1 MPRKIMSLTKH
12 QVKILELINVAT
24 NEHQVSE
31 FTYKSE
37 WLGYLP
43 FGQYHWIE
51 VCGSD
56 IKVNSDIDLH
66 AELTNLE
73 KLNLIST
80 LSVKEGVYEK
90 EDIHINYVLNR
101 HITSQ
106 SSGTKNSWLSSLH
119 ILTNYFCPLKWA
131 LGIKRGSQ

>member
-1 MPRKIMSLTKH
+1 MPSEVMSLTKH
-12 QVKILELINVAT
+12 QVEILEVINVAT
-24 NEHQVSE
+24 NEHQVSL

-56 IKVNSDIDLH
+56 IKVNSDIDLLS
-66 AELTNLE
+66 ELKVLE

-80 LSVKEGVYEK
+80 LSVKESGYEK
-90 EDIHINYVLNR
+90 EDLHINYELNR

-106 SSGTKNSWLSSLH
+106 SSGTKNSWLSSLRS
-119 ILTNYFCPLKWA
+119 LF
-131 LGIKRGSQ
+131 